1 VRALSTSD
9 VLDLWERG
17 AGMHP
22 LDRGLLTLATV
33 KPEVSPADIAD
44 WPLGRRNHALLE
56 MQIAA
61 FGPKLQGWCTCLG
74 CDEKMEFEIDAHAL
88 AAEHRSSAAGEIHF
102 KSRTFRLPTSRD
114 LSTVGAEGDSNA
126 AALMLVRRCL
136 SEGDSLNEWGPQD
149 TESLGE
155 AMAAADPLAEV
166 RISLACPRCENEQ
179 EETIDLVN
187 FLWSELEARAKRAF
201 WEVHT
206 IASAYGWTER
216 EILALSPVRRA
227 HYTEMVQA

>member
-1 VRALSTSD
+1 MRALSTSD